1 MKKYKFSSIFANLKL
16 RPIVSEEKDKYLS
29 VASLEKLRK
38 FIPNI
43 DLENNI
49 DLLPVAFDAC
59 VVNRVNKNGDV
70 IDTATAVKIAKNFI
84 NKPINIEHNR
94 NNVIGC
100 ILNYG
105 FSEFGTSQIIA
116 EENLFETKKPFNIT
130 LGGVIW
136 KIVNNDLANKI
147 EESNDPTSDYY
158 MSVSA
163 SWELGFDQYNL
174 VILDDDE
181 KNIEHAKII
190 TDSSEIEKYHT
201 KLKSFG
207 GDGKFNNTQNIYRQ
221 VYGKVIPLGIGLT
234 LNPAADVKGIAV
246 SNSEKFG
253 DNSEDMASQNNTSQE
268 DKLNVIKDR
277 IYMKISKIEEITDEL
292 LKEVKASSVVDFI
305 NEEIKKAND
314 QFLTEKNN
322 KENELKSANE
332 KLASVTAEHDSI
344 KKQVEELNQK
354 LSALE
359 AEKVAKAQEEAFN
372 TRMAFLDEE
381 YDLSEEDRK
390 VLASDIKDLNEE
402 AFSAYQKKISVLM
415 KEKNKAAK
423 KAAKEK
429 ADKEDMKDKGADEDK
444 EDKNGKVVKSAV
456 ASEESSKQISST
468 QEVVEQAVDNGS
480 KASTEIPNSTSATEP
495 SVKEKYAKAFGLEG
509 FDIK

>member
-1 MKKYKFSSIFANLKL
+1 
-16 RPIVSEEKDKYLS
+16 
-29 VASLEKLRK
+29 
-38 FIPNI
+38 
-43 DLENNI
+43 
-49 DLLPVAFDAC
+49 
-59 VVNRVNKNGDV
+59 
-70 IDTATAVKIAKNFI
+70 
-84 NKPINIEHNR
+84 
-94 NNVIGC
+94 
-100 ILNYG
+100 
-105 FSEFGTSQIIA
+105 
-116 EENLFETKKPFNIT
+116 
-130 LGGVIW
+130 
-136 KIVNNDLANKI
+136 
-147 EESNDPTSDYY
+147 
-158 MSVSA
+158 
-163 SWELGFDQYNL
+163 
-174 VILDDDE
+174 
-181 KNIEHAKII
+181 
-190 TDSSEIEKYHT
+190 
-201 KLKSFG
+201 
-207 GDGKFNNTQNIYRQ
+207 
-221 VYGKVIPLGIGLT
+221 
-234 LNPAADVKGIAV
+234 
-246 SNSEKFG
+246 
-253 DNSEDMASQNNTSQE
+253 
-268 DKLNVIKDR
+268 
-277 IYMKISKIEEITDEL
+277 MKISKIEEITDEL

-314 QFLTEKNN
+314 QFVAEKNN

-372 TRMAFLDEE
+372 MRMALLDEE

-402 AFSAYQKKISVLM
+402 AFSAYQKKMSVLM

-444 EDKNGKVVKSAV
+444 EDKNGKVIKSAV
-456 ASEESSKQISST
+456 ASEEVSQQISTT

-480 KASTEIPNSTSATEP
+480 KASTEIPNSTSAAEP